1 MLFSDLV
8 GYAAAVLTTIA
19 LVPQAWHTWKTRHAG
34 GVSLGMLCLYTVGVA
49 LWLCYG
55 VLLGAWPVIVAN
67 ALTLALAVFLLSM
80 KLRFD
85 R

>member
-1 MLFSDLV
+1 MQFSDSV
-8 GYAAAVLTTIA
+8 GYAAAILTTLS

-34 GVSLGMLCLYTVGVA
+34 GVSLGMLCLYTLGVA
-49 LWLCYG
+49 LWFCYG
-55 VLLGAWPVIVAN
+55 LLLNAWPVILAN
-67 ALTLALAVFLLSM
+67 AITLVLALFILAM

>member
-1 MLFSDLV
+1 MESTDLL

-19 LVPQAWHTWKTRHAG
+19 FVPQAWHTWKTRQAG
-34 GVSLGMLCLYTVGVA
+34 GVSLGMLCLFTLGIA

-55 VLLGAWPVIVAN
+55 IELRAWPVIVAN
-67 ALTLALAVFLLSM
+67 TVTLALALFILAM

>member
-1 MLFSDLV
+1 MRFSNLV
-8 GYAAAVLTTIA
+8 GYAAAVLTTISF
-19 LVPQAWHTWKTRHAG
+19 VPQAWHTWKSRHAA
-34 GVSLGMLCLYTVGVA
+34 GVSLGMLCLFTLGVA

-55 VLLGAWPVIVAN
+55 LMLTAWPVIVAN
-67 ALTLALAVFLLSM
+67 VITLVLALFILAM